1 MFVGELGLAAIH
13 ALGVKTG
20 RVERFVKPEHQ
31 TREWDEVKEFM
42 IKLFE
47 KAADRGIKIE
57 LPVDF
62 ACAKKPSK
70 KIQAVKVESQNAASA
85 L

>member
-1 MFVGELGLAAIH
+1 
-13 ALGVKTG
+13 
-20 RVERFVKPEHQ
+20 
-31 TREWDEVKEFM
+31 M

-70 KIQAVKVESQNAASA
+70 KIQAVKVESQNAGSA